1 MENELEKEVLKAKRA
16 RLVDPQWEEEFGT
29 ANSTKKMKNP
39 VKSHP
44 IEEES
49 EKQPQGKKE
58 DDMNEDMDKLWSLYY
73 NYIITFTDLVNLSI
87 IYENFF

>member
-1 MENELEKEVLKAKRA
+1 MENELEKEVKAKRA
-16 RLVDPQWEEEFGT
+16 RLVDPQREEEFGT

-58 DDMNEDMDKLWSLYY
+58 DDMNEDMDKL
-73 NYIITFTDLVNLSI
+73 
-87 IYENFF
+87 

>member
-1 MENELEKEVLKAKRA
+1 
-16 RLVDPQWEEEFGT
+16 
-29 ANSTKKMKNP
+29 MKNP

-58 DDMNEDMDKLWSLYY
+58 DDMNEDMDKL
-73 NYIITFTDLVNLSI
+73 
-87 IYENFF
+87 